1 MTRVLLGTLA
11 VSLLALASLVAFSTF
26 NPVDHP
32 VPAAVTD
39 SDSTSGLVCPTEA
52 TASAACSET
61 CCEALKALAAKQA
74 PCAGDA
80 AAKTAPCCEE
90 ATAAK
95 PTGGAKPN
103 DQ

>member
-32 VPAAVTD
+32 VPAAVAD
-39 SDSTSGLVCPTEA
+39 SDSAGGLACPTETA
-52 TASAACSET
+52 TATACSET
-61 CCEALKALAAKQA
+61 CCEAQKALTAKQV

-80 AAKTAPCCEE
+80 AAKTTSCCDEAPS
-90 ATAAK
+90 AK
-95 PTGGAKPN
+95 PTAGAKPN
-103 DQ
+103 DK